1 MSLNATP
8 ASERIHIGIFGKRN
22 AGKSSL
28 INALTGQDTALVS
41 DTPGTTT
48 DSVQKAM
55 EIHGIGPCLFIDTPG
70 FDDEGELGN
79 RRIERT
85 WKAVEKTD
93 IALLL
98 CAGGGSAEET
108 GEPDF
113 TEELHWLEQLKAKNI
128 PTILLINKADIRK
141 NTASLAIRIKETF
154 GSQPIPV
161 SAKEK
166 TGVEL
171 IRQAIL
177 EKLPEDFDQQSITG
191 SLVTEGDLVL
201 LVMPQDIQ
209 APKGRLILPQVQTMR
224 ELLDKK
230 CLIMSCTTDKLQETL
245 QALSRPPKLII
256 TDSQVFK
263 TVYEQKPEES
273 RLTSF
278 SVLFAG
284 YKGDIRYYVKSAS
297 AIGSLTESS
306 RVLIAEACTH
316 APLSEDIGR
325 VKLPHLLRKRIG
337 EKLSIDIVAGTD
349 FPQDLTPYSLVIH
362 CGACMFNRK
371 YVLSRIERARLQ
383 NVPMTNYGVAIAFL
397 NGILNQIE
405 Y

>member
-1 MSLNATP
+1 MNLVHTPNAN
-8 ASERIHIGIFGKRN
+8 RLHIALFGKRN
-22 AGKSSL
+22 SGKSSL

-161 SAKEK
+161 SAKERR
-166 TGVEL
+166 T
-171 IRQAIL
+171 
-177 EKLPEDFDQQSITG
+177 D
-191 SLVTEGDLVL
+191 
-201 LVMPQDIQ
+201 
-209 APKGRLILPQVQTMR
+209 
-224 ELLDKK
+224 
-230 CLIMSCTTDKLQETL
+230 TTSHSGK
-245 QALSRPPKLII
+245 
-256 TDSQVFK
+256 
-263 TVYEQKPEES
+263 
-273 RLTSF
+273 
-278 SVLFAG
+278 
-284 YKGDIRYYVKSAS
+284 
-297 AIGSLTESS
+297 
-306 RVLIAEACTH
+306 
-316 APLSEDIGR
+316 
-325 VKLPHLLRKRIG
+325 
-337 EKLSIDIVAGTD
+337 VAGRFRSAKYHRQPGNGRRSCLAGHATRYSSPQREAYFATSTD
-349 FPQDLTPYSLVIH
+349 NAGI
-362 CGACMFNRK
+362 
-371 YVLSRIERARLQ
+371 ARQEMSDHELHHR
-383 NVPMTNYGVAIAFL
+383 
-397 NGILNQIE
+397 
-405 Y
+405 

>member
-1 MSLNATP
+1 MIYEFSP
-8 ASERIHIGIFGKRN
+8 HPQCHIALFGKRN
-22 AGKSSL
+22 SGKSSL

>member
-1 MSLNATP
+1 MNLVHTPNAN
-8 ASERIHIGIFGKRN
+8 RLHIALFGKRN
-22 AGKSSL
+22 SGKSSL

-48 DSVQKAM
+48 DPVQKAM

-177 EKLPEDFDQQSITG
+177 EKLPEDFDQQSIAG
-191 SLVTEGDLVL
+191 NLVTEGDLVL

-230 CLIMSCTTDKLQETL
+230 CLIMSCTTDKLRETL

>member
-1 MSLNATP
+1 MIYEFSPHPNAN
-8 ASERIHIGIFGKRN
+8 RLHIALFGKRN
-22 AGKSSL
+22 SGKSSL

-48 DSVQKAM
+48 DPVQKAM

-113 TEELHWLEQLKAKNI
+113 TEELHWLEQLKAKHPDHSAHQQGRYTEEHRI
-128 PTILLINKADIRK
+128 PCHPDKG
-141 NTASLAIRIKETF
+141 EF

-177 EKLPEDFDQQSITG
+177 EKLPEDFDHQSITG

-209 APKGRLILPQVQTMR
+209 APKG
-224 ELLDKK
+224 D
-230 CLIMSCTTDKLQETL
+230 
-245 QALSRPPKLII
+245 
-256 TDSQVFK
+256 
-263 TVYEQKPEES
+263 
-273 RLTSF
+273 
-278 SVLFAG
+278 LF
-284 YKGDIRYYVKSAS
+284 
-297 AIGSLTESS
+297 
-306 RVLIAEACTH
+306 CH
-316 APLSEDIGR
+316 
-325 VKLPHLLRKRIG
+325 
-337 EKLSIDIVAGTD
+337 
-349 FPQDLTPYSLVIH
+349 
-362 CGACMFNRK
+362 K
-371 YVLSRIERARLQ
+371 YRQYGNCSTR
-383 NVPMTNYGVAIAFL
+383 NV
-397 NGILNQIE
+397 
-405 Y
+405 

>member
-1 MSLNATP
+1 MHSSFTPNA
-8 ASERIHIGIFGKRN
+8 SRLHIALFGKRN
-22 AGKSSL
+22 SGKSSL

-48 DSVQKAM
+48 DPVQKAM

-70 FDDEGELGN
+70 FDDEGKLGN
-79 RRIERT
+79 MRIERT
-85 WKAVEKTD
+85 WRAVEKTD
-93 IALLL
+93 IAILL
-98 CAGGGSAEET
+98 CAGDASIEIPEDA
-108 GEPDF
+108 DF

-141 NTASLAIRIKETF
+141 SPASLATRIKETF
-154 GSQPIPV
+154 GNHPLLV
-161 SAKEK
+161 SAKER
-166 TGVEL
+166 TGIEL

-177 EKLPEDFDQQSITG
+177 EKLPEDYDQQSITG
-191 SLVTEGDLVL
+191 RLVTEGDLVL

-230 CLIMSCTTDKLQETL
+230 CLIMSCTTDKLSETL
-245 QALSRPPKLII
+245 QALARPKLII

-263 TVYEQKPEES
+263 TVYEQKPTES

-284 YKGDIRYYVKSAS
+284 YKGDIGYYAESAS
-297 AIGSLTESS
+297 AIESLTESS
-306 RVLIAEACTH
+306 RILIAEACTH

-325 VKLPHLLRKRIG
+325 VKLPRLLRKRIG
-337 EKLSIDIVAGTD
+337 EKLQIDIVAGTD

-371 YVLSRIERARLQ
+371 YVLNRIERARQQ